1 MIDMN
6 NLGLDNLSEQ
16 LIRGARPAPETPT
29 LVIPEDSMLLFVD
42 IAYKE
47 EGTWNTVQLRRAQV
61 TDILNGNNV
70 LDAMPIFAI
79 CIATFEGTDCDLR
92 YVYYFSTKTWE
103 IV

>member
-1 MIDMN
+1 MTIDIN
-6 NLGLDNLSEQ
+6 NLGLDDTSTEPISEDIMP
-16 LIRGARPAPETPT
+16 LY
-29 LVIPEDSMLLFVD
+29 VD

-47 EGTWNTVQLRRAQV
+47 GGWWNTVQLTRKDVKR
-61 TDILNGNNV
+61 ILNGNNV
-70 LDAMPIFAI
+70 LDDMPIHAI